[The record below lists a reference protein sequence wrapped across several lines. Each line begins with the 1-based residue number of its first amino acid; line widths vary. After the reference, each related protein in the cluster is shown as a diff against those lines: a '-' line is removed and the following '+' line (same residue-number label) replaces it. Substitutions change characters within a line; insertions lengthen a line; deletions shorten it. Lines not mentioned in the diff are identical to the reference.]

1 MRRDNN
7 DFKNSD
13 KGQIRELINEITS
26 KNRQV
31 LQKKMFDRL
40 LTINDGVIAII
51 LTIMAL
57 EIHFPTGNTGYDVF
71 LMDIGIYIISF
82 FVVANF
88 WYDINTIF
96 STMESITHFQVI
108 LNLLFLVSLSLFPV
122 LTKWTMFDLSR
133 FAVINYGLVYFITRL
148 LLYTIFYSAKKKQL
162 NSYGEVHFGQ
172 IIDKM
177 MRARIATLVFMNL
190 ILIFIANFNPF
201 VGMILYISL
210 PICSFMWPNRNMR

>member
-1 MRRDNN
+1 MRRDNH

-57 EIHFPTGNTGYDVF
+57 EIHFPAGSTGYDVF

-133 FAVINYGLVYFITRL
+133 FAVINYGVVYFITRL

-177 MRARIATLVFMNL
+177 MRARIATLIFMNILL
-190 ILIFIANFNPF
+190 IVIANFNPF

-210 PICSFMWPNRNMR
+210 PIC

>member
-40 LTINDGVIAII
+40 LTINDVVIAII